1 MAVNIPIISEF
12 DGTGIKK
19 AIAQFK
25 DLETNGEKAQF
36 AIKKAAV
43 PAGLAIAGLAVALG
57 DAAKGAM
64 EDAAAQ
70 TVLAGNLKNSAHA
83 TDAQIKSTEAMILQ
97 MSLATGVADDKLR
110 PAYSKLILATND
122 IERSNKLLAIAQD
135 VSSATGRDLETVTQ
149 ALSKAEMGQYA
160 ALKKL
165 GIPISEGIQASIDLQ
180 KEQKALAKDEA
191 ALALV
196 KYQIAEGLLAGEE
209 ATKKLE
215 AAQEKFSIRSQ
226 IVNDLMATTGDYAD
240 DVAKKFGGAASDA
253 ANTAEGRFK
262 RLSVTL
268 AETKE
273 SIGAAL
279 LPAIEAVLPF
289 LQKMGEWA
297 SKNTTVFL
305 IVAGV
310 IGGIA
315 AAIVVTNAAMTA
327 WAAATKAFTIIQ
339 GIFNAVM
346 AANPIVLFALAI
358 AGLVV
363 GLVIAY
369 KKFDAFRD
377 IVNVVFSAIKT
388 GIKGGI
394 DKFNAFSD
402 IVNVVFDEIKRGI
415 KGGMDAIGSYLSFV
429 MGIYKAI
436 FNGIAKLWNNTFGK
450 LSFEV
455 PKWVPGL
462 GGKGFDVP
470 NIPYLADGGI
480 VTSATLAVIG
490 ERGPEAVIPLSKMG
504 DMGGGNN
511 FTINVNGGDPNAV
524 VAAIQR
530 YVRQSGAVPL
540 TTRPI

>member
-1 MAVNIPIISEF
+1 MALAIPIITEF
-12 DGTGIKK
+12 DGKGISK
-19 AIAQFK
+19 AIAEFK
-25 DLETNGEKAQF
+25 NLETTSEKAQF

-43 PAGLAIAGLAVALG
+43 PAGLAVAGLAVALG
-57 DAAKGAM
+57 DAAKAAM

-83 TDAQIKSTEAMILQ
+83 TDAQIKSTEDMITK

-122 IERSNKLLAIAQD
+122 VERSNKLLGIAQD
-135 VSSATGRDLETVTQ
+135 VSSATGKDLETVTQ
-149 ALSKAEMGQYA
+149 ALAKAEMGQYA

-191 ALALV
+191 ALTQV
-196 KYQIAEGLLAGEE
+196 KYEIAEGLLVGEE
-209 ATKKLE
+209 ATKKLT
-215 AAQEKFSIRSQ
+215 AANEKFSARSA

-240 DVAKKFGGAASDA
+240 DVAKKFGGAAADA
-253 ANTAEGRFK
+253 AGTAEGQFK
-262 RLSVTL
+262 RLSVSL

-279 LPAIEAVLPF
+279 LPIIEKVLPY

-297 SKNTTVFL
+297 SENSTVFL
-305 IVAGV
+305 IIAGV

-327 WAAATKAFTIIQ
+327 WTAATKAFTVIQ
-339 GIFNAVM
+339 GAFNAVM
-346 AANPIVLFALAI
+346 AANPVVLFAVAI
-358 AGLVV
+358 AALVV

-377 IVNVVFSAIKT
+377 IVDAVFSAIKT
-388 GIKGGI
+388 GIKGG
-394 DKFNAFSD
+394 
-402 IVNVVFDEIKRGI
+402 
-415 KGGMDAIGSYLSFV
+415 MDAIGTYLNFI
-429 MGIYKAI
+429 MGIYKGI
-436 FNGIAKLWNNTFGK
+436 FNGIAKLWNSTFGA
-450 LSFEV
+450 LSFSVPDWV
-455 PKWVPGL
+455 PKI

-504 DMGGGNN
+504 DMGGGTNV
-511 FTINVNGGDPNAV
+511 TVHVNGGDPNAI

-530 YVRQSGAVPL
+530 YVRQTGAVPL
-540 TTRPI
+540 TTRAI